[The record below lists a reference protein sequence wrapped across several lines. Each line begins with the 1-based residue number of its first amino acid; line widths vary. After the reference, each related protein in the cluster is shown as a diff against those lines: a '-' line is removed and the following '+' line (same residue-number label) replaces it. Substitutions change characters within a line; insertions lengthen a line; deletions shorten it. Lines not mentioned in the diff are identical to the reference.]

1 MMWATTILEE
11 ASMDTITISEAR
23 QFSLKGI
30 RRNDLVKSQDLH
42 IELIC
47 FEAGQRDGESG
58 YDKTCVYQVLEG
70 ELLLKQDNTSKRLGK
85 GKLLTLPAGSKH
97 VLENA
102 GGGLLVVMA
111 TRALS

>member
-1 MMWATTILEE
+1 
-11 ASMDTITISEAR
+11 MDTITISDAR

-30 RRNDLVKSQDLH
+30 QRNDLVKSKDLQ

-47 FEAGQRDGESG
+47 FEAGQRDVESG

-70 ELLLKQDNTSKRLGK
+70 ELLIKQDDASKRLGK
-85 GKLLTLPAGSKH
+85 GKLLTVPAGSKH
-97 VLENA
+97 TLENA

-111 TRALS
+111 TRAL